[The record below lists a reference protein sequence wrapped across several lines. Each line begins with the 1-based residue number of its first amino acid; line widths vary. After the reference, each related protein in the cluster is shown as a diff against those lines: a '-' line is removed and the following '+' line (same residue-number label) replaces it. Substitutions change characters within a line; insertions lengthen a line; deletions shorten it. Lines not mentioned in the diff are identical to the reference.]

1 MGALMLSEA
10 NRTRV
15 KICGITS
22 PEDALN
28 AARLGADAIGLVFYA
43 PSPRSV
49 DVPGARA
56 VLRVLPPFVTAVGL
70 FVNARLE
77 EVREALD
84 AVPLDL
90 LQFHGDE
97 SPEDCECF
105 DRPYI
110 KAVPMRE
117 GVDLHDWA
125 SRYRSAKALLA
136 DSYKPGVPGGTGT
149 SFDWSRVPMDTG
161 KPVILAGGLSPANVA
176 EAIHRLRPYAV
187 DVSGG
192 VEAAKG
198 VKDVDKMAAFFR
210 EVNSVTA
217 S

>member
-1 MGALMLSEA
+1 
-10 NRTRV
+10 
-15 KICGITS
+15 
-22 PEDALN
+22 
-28 AARLGADAIGLVFYA
+28 
-43 PSPRSV
+43 
-49 DVPGARA
+49 
-56 VLRVLPPFVTAVGL
+56 VTAVGL
-70 FVNARLE
+70 FVNATPE
-77 EVREALD
+77 EIRAALD

-97 SPEDCECF
+97 PPVDCERF
-105 DRPYI
+105 DRLYI
-110 KAVPMRE
+110 KAVPMRA

-125 SRYRSAKALLA
+125 RRYGSAKALLV
-136 DSYKPGVPGGTGT
+136 DSYRPDVPGGTGT

-161 KPVILAGGLSPANVA
+161 KPIILAGGLSPANVA
-176 EAIHRLRPYAV
+176 EAIRRVRPYAV